1 MQGHEPLLN
10 EGLGARS
17 FPWKDGNTNATLVNL
32 DVGMTPVY
40 LHRKVEDKYNFNR
53 VPGGHET
60 VTFGRDPPL
69 LGADI
74 TVVGSG
80 YSLDTA
86 FIRET
91 EVTAD
96 IRKGDKA
103 SARIHHLPDGRMMIA
118 ALGKEHTLI
127 TGVHERR
134 PVETP
139 KGTLDINSTYTVATK
154 QTTWTG
160 RVRYTALY
168 HVTRGA
174 SKKNH
179 HDALEA
185 YNKTVEAQDK
195 EDRLR
200 EEQERKDEAARKK
213 AEQQLKREQEAA
225 ARREEAL
232 KRVLKQR
239 KKRKYCIAR
248 SNNRLSISERASISQ
263 EISAA
268 SNPGRGIRCGE
279 GLLEML

>member
-1 MQGHEPLLN
+1 
-10 EGLGARS
+10 
-17 FPWKDGNTNATLVNL
+17 
-32 DVGMTPVY
+32 
-40 LHRKVEDKYNFNR
+40 
-53 VPGGHET
+53 
-60 VTFGRDPPL
+60 
-69 LGADI
+69 
-74 TVVGSG
+74 
-80 YSLDTA
+80 
-86 FIRET
+86 
-91 EVTAD
+91 
-96 IRKGDKA
+96 
-103 SARIHHLPDGRMMIA
+103 MMIA

-139 KGTLDINSTYTVATK
+139 KGTLAINSTYTVATK

-232 KRVLKQR
+232 KKSAQAEEKEEILHR
-239 KKRKYCIAR
+239 KKQQPPLHQQKGEYIPRNQR
-248 SNNRLSISERASISQ
+248 RLQPRERH
-263 EISAA
+263 
-268 SNPGRGIRCGE
+268 PLRRRP
-279 GLLEML
+279 LEML